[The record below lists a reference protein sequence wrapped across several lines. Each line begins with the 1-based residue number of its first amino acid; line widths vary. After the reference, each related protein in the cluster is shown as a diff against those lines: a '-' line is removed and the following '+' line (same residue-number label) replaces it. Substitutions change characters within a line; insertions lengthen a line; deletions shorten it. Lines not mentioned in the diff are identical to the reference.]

1 MRFNTLSAWLHWQDT
16 LHPSTIDL
24 GLARVSAVAECL
36 GLLNPSYTVIT
47 VAGTNGKGSSVALL
61 DSVYRAAGYRV
72 GRYLSPHLLR
82 YTERVCVQG
91 EEVSEAQLC
100 AAFARVDTARGEIS
114 LTAFEFITLAALD
127 IFSRAALE
135 IVVLEVGLGGRL
147 DAVNILDADAAL
159 VTALGLD
166 HCAYLGDNIEQIAWE
181 KAGIFRAGK
190 PAVCSAWPAPASLV
204 AHAAHLGATLF
215 CLGQAFDYELAD
227 TDWTWHSQQPKAL
240 AFSLPTLPQA
250 YQYQNAAGVLQVLA
264 CLNDRHP
271 LEAAAIQAG
280 LSSFA
285 LPGRHQ
291 RLSHTP
297 FTCIL
302 DVAHNPLGT
311 RALAAVLAQHALTGR
326 RHALVGMLADKD
338 LAGSLEALVPL
349 FDTWHL
355 ASLSGP
361 RAASAEALAAVL
373 AGLGVQHYQCYAS
386 VGLAYQQAAAQLSDQ
401 DCLVVFG
408 SFHTVAGVLAH
419 TG

>member
-1 MRFNTLSAWLHWQDT
+1 
-16 LHPSTIDL
+16 
-24 GLARVSAVAECL
+24 
-36 GLLNPSYTVIT
+36 
-47 VAGTNGKGSSVALL
+47 
-61 DSVYRAAGYRV
+61 
-72 GRYLSPHLLR
+72 
-82 YTERVCVQG
+82 
-91 EEVSEAQLC
+91 LC

-127 IFSRAALE
+127 IFSRADLE

-147 DAVNILDADAAL
+147 DAVNILDAYVAL

-204 AHAAHLGATLF
+204 AHAAHLGAPLF

-227 TDWTWHSQQPKAL
+227 TDWTWCSQQPHAL
-240 AFSLPTLPQA
+240 AFSLPTLPQPRSLPFDSAQGKRLRPLRLRSGSDDGDDLQA

-264 CLNDRHP
+264 CLSDRHP
-271 LEAAAIQAG
+271 LEAAVIQAG

-311 RALAAVLAQHALTGR
+311 RALAAVLAQQALTGR

-349 FDTWHL
+349 FDAWHL
-355 ASLSGP
+355 ASLTGP

-373 AGLGVQHYQCYAS
+373 AGLGVQNYQCYAT